1 MIGTVLAFALI
12 ASAESLF
19 SAAAVD
25 RLHRGPRTDY
35 DRELIAQGAGNAV
48 CGVLGALPMTAVIVR
63 SAANVQAGAR
73 TKVSRV
79 LHGVWLLL
87 FTAVVPGVLGVIPV
101 AALAGL
107 LVHAGCKLVP
117 VREVG
122 VLWRGHR
129 GEVVVLS
136 VTAVAIVVGNLFEGV
151 LVGLALAVA
160 KTAWDISHVHVE
172 TEDRGASGMVVRV
185 VGNATFL
192 RLPKLLDALEALP
205 HDRDVRLELGG
216 LRHVDHA
223 CAAALEGW
231 AAGRDHERV
240 ATSRSTT

>member
-1 MIGTVLAFALI
+1 M
-12 ASAESLF
+12 
-19 SAAAVD
+19 
-25 RLHRGPRTDY
+25 
-35 DRELIAQGAGNAV
+35 
-48 CGVLGALPMTAVIVR
+48 
-63 SAANVQAGAR
+63 
-73 TKVSRV
+73 

-117 VREVG
+117 VREVR